1 MDTSAVTFHRHDDG
15 RVVAG
20 VAAGFAREFGVDVA
34 VVRGAL
40 VVLTFAAGLGLVL
53 YAVGAVL
60 SKPTPVAGS
69 SAATPVDLRRTVAV
83 ALVAAGLLLVVRSTG
98 LWLGD
103 AVMAVV
109 TVLVAGVVVLAMVGG
124 DDDAGSRLSAIIAG
138 RHARAR
144 VFVGAGLLAVG
155 LVVVGVAD
163 PVSGTVR
170 VGVFAAAL
178 SIVGVALLVGPW
190 IARLAQAASEERRQ
204 RIRSE
209 EREAMAAH
217 LHDSVLQTL
226 ALIQRNA
233 DDPRRT
239 ASLARQQ
246 EHELREWLFGGDT
259 SAADTVVAAVQAM
272 ARDVEARHDVRVDVV
287 TVGDAPLDDSLQAL
301 VAATREACVN
311 AATHSGAASVSL
323 FVEVTDDAV
332 EVFVRDRGSGFD
344 PAATGAD
351 RRGIARSIVG
361 RVERVGGSA
370 GIVSSPGEGT
380 EVQLRVPRT
389 ASSDGSVTP

>member
-1 MDTSAVTFHRHDDG
+1 MDTSAVSFHRHDDG

-20 VAAGFAREFGVDVA
+20 VAAGFARHHGVDVA
-34 VVRGAL
+34 VVRAAL

-53 YAVGAVL
+53 YAAGAVL
-60 SKPTPVAGS
+60 SKPSLPEGDSPPVP
-69 SAATPVDLRRTVAV
+69 TDRRRTVAV
-83 ALVAAGLLLVVRSTG
+83 GLVAAGLLLVVRSTG

-109 TVLVAGVVVLAMVGG
+109 VVLVAGVAVLAVVG
-124 DDDAGSRLSAIIAG
+124 DEVAPESRLAAFIAG

-144 VFVGAGLLAVG
+144 VLVGAGFLAVG
-155 LVVVGVAD
+155 LVAVGVAD
-163 PVSGTVR
+163 PVSGPVR
-170 VGVFAAAL
+170 VGVFAAAI
-178 SIVGVALLVGPW
+178 SIVGVALLVGPR
-190 IARLAQAASEERRQ
+190 IARLAQAAAEERRQ

-246 EHELREWLFGGDT
+246 EHELRAWLFGGDT
-259 SAADTVVAAVQAM
+259 PMAATVAAAMGTM
-272 ARDVEARHDVRVDVV
+272 AREVEARYDVRVEMVS
-287 TVGDAPLDDSLQAL
+287 VGDAPLDDSLSAL

-311 AATHSGAASVSL
+311 AASHSGAS
-323 FVEVTDDAV
+323 AV
-332 EVFVRDRGSGFD
+332 ANE
-344 PAATGAD
+344 P
-351 RRGIARSIVG
+351 
-361 RVERVGGSA
+361 
-370 GIVSSPGEGT
+370 P
-380 EVQLRVPRT
+380 
-389 ASSDGSVTP
+389 TPNRHVL

>member
-1 MDTSAVTFHRHDDG
+1 MDTSAVSFHRHDDG

-20 VAAGFAREFGVDVA
+20 VAAGFARRFGVDVA

-60 SKPTPVAGS
+60 SKPSLPEGDQPGEPVEM
-69 SAATPVDLRRTVAV
+69 RRTVAV
-83 ALVAAGLLLVVRSTG
+83 VLVAAGLLLVVRSTG

-109 TVLVAGVVVLAMVGG
+109 VVLVAGVVVLAMVG
-124 DDDAGSRLSAIIAG
+124 DEVADESRLAAIIAG

-144 VFVGAGLLAVG
+144 VFVGAGLLVVG
-155 LVVVGVAD
+155 LVAVGVAD

-170 VGVFAAAL
+170 IGVLAAAI

-190 IARLAQAASEERRQ
+190 IARLAQAAAEERRQ

-246 EHELREWLFGGDT
+246 EHELRAWLFGGDAPVDASVT
-259 SAADTVVAAVQAM
+259 AAMGAM
-272 ARDVEARHDVRVDVV
+272 AREVEARYDVRVEVV
-287 TVGDAPLDDSLQAL
+287 TVGDAPLDEALQSL

-311 AATHSGAASVSL
+311 AASHSGATSVSL
-323 FVEVTDDAV
+323 YVEVTDQAV
-332 EVFVRDRGSGFD
+332 EAFVRDRGRGFD
-344 PAATGAD
+344 PAATGPD
-351 RRGIARSIVG
+351 RRGIAQSIVG
-361 RVERVGGSA
+361 RVERVGGTA
-370 GIVSSPGEGT
+370 EIVSSPGDGT
-380 EVQLRVPRT
+380 EVRLRVPREVT
-389 ASSDGSVTP
+389 ADGSVTP

>member
-1 MDTSAVTFHRHDDG
+1 MDTSAVSFHRHDDG

-20 VAAGFAREFGVDVA
+20 VAAGFARHYGVDVA
-34 VVRGAL
+34 VVRAAL

-53 YAVGAVL
+53 YAAGAVL
-60 SKPTPVAGS
+60 SKPSLPEGDAS
-69 SAATPVDLRRTVAV
+69 SVPTDRRRTVAV
-83 ALVAAGLLLVVRSTG
+83 GLVAAGLLLVVRSTG

-109 TVLVAGVVVLAMVGG
+109 VVLVAGVAVLAVVG
-124 DDDAGSRLSAIIAG
+124 DEVAAESRLAAFIAG

-144 VFVGAGLLAVG
+144 VLVGAGFLVVG
-155 LVVVGVAD
+155 LVAVGVAD
-163 PVSGTVR
+163 PVSGPVR
-170 VGVFAAAL
+170 VGVFAAAI
-178 SIVGVALLVGPW
+178 SIVGVALLVGPR
-190 IARLAQAASEERRQ
+190 IARLAQAAAEERRQ

-246 EHELREWLFGGDT
+246 EHELREWLFGGDAPM
-259 SAADTVVAAVQAM
+259 AATVAAAMGTM
-272 ARDVEARHDVRVDVV
+272 AREVEARYDVRVEMVS
-287 TVGDAPLDDSLQAL
+287 VGDAPLDDSLSAL

-311 AATHSGAASVSL
+311 AASHSGASAVSL
-323 FVEVTDDAV
+323 FVEVTDVDVQA
-332 EVFVRDRGSGFD
+332 FVRDRGRGFD
-344 PAATGAD
+344 PTATGAD
-351 RRGIARSIVG
+351 RRGIAQSIVG
-361 RVERVGGSA
+361 RVERVGGTA
-370 GIVSSPGEGT
+370 EIVSSPGEGT
-380 EVQLRVPRT
+380 EVQLRVPRD
-389 ASSDGSVTP
+389 AAADGSVTA